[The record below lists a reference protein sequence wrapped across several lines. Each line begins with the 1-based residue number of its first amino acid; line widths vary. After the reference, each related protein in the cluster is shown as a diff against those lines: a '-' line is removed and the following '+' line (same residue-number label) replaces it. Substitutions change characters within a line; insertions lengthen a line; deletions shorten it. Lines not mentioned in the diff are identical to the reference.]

1 MRSSLILIFT
11 LICIEGLS
19 QVLPGMTHGEVLR
32 RMSDSF
38 GEFIP
43 VQPPNHDKLDFI
55 KYEHVSGDLT
65 LLIFMS
71 EKGICHFTRL
81 MADLHYR
88 DELTGTY
95 NRLYEPAGEKTW
107 LARERGKVFV
117 IRMEVMDWMIRVTVR
132 EQE

>member
-1 MRSSLILIFT
+1 MRSLLILIFA

-19 QVLPGMTHGEVLR
+19 QVLPGMTRGEVISL
-32 RMSDSF
+32 MSDSF

-65 LLIFMS
+65 LLVFIS
-71 EKGICHFTRL
+71 EKGICTFTRL
-81 MADLHYR
+81 MADLHYK

-95 NRLYEPAGEKTW
+95 NRIYEPAGEKTW
-107 LARERGKVFV
+107 LARERGKLFV
-117 IRMEVMDWMIRVTVR
+117 ITMEEKDWMIRIMVR

>member
-1 MRSSLILIFT
+1 MRSLLILIFA

-19 QVLPGMTHGEVLR
+19 QVLPGMTRGEVISL
-32 RMSDSF
+32 MSDSF
-38 GEFIP
+38 GDFIP

-65 LLIFMS
+65 LLVFIS
-71 EKGICHFTRL
+71 EKGICTFTRL
-81 MADLHYR
+81 MADLHYK

-95 NRLYEPAGEKTW
+95 NRIYEPAGEKTW
-107 LARERGKVFV
+107 LARERGKLFV
-117 IRMEVMDWMIRVTVR
+117 ITMEEKDWMIRIMVR